1 MEMAANTVKTTI
13 VFDNY
18 AYLEGFQTLWGFS
31 CFIETEETTFLF
43 DTGSNGRVLLQNM
56 QKLGI
61 DLKKAEAL
69 VLSHPHW
76 DHIGGVDSVL
86 EVHPDM
92 HLFVPDS
99 LSKHLIRDLDMQTLG
114 VTVVGESPQ
123 QLLPSVYSTGV
134 MGDVGEQS
142 IVIDTEKG
150 LVVITGCAHPGIEH
164 IAARSMEMLQKPI
177 YLLMGGFH
185 LLHEDA
191 ARISEVIGTL
201 DELGVQYLCPTHCS
215 GDLAI
220 SMFKSYF
227 GDRCLQGGTGRV
239 IAI

>member
-1 MEMAANTVKTTI
+1 MAAKTVKITI
-13 VFDNY
+13 TFDNY

-31 CFIETEETTFLF
+31 CFVKTDETTFLF

-56 QKLGI
+56 QHLDI

-69 VLSHPHW
+69 ILSHPHW
-76 DHIGGVDSVL
+76 DHIGGVDSVM
-86 EVHPDM
+86 EVHPLM
-92 HLFVPDS
+92 HLFVPNS
-99 LSKHLIRDLDMQTLG
+99 LSKHLIRDLNTQSLG
-114 VTVVGESPQ
+114 VTVINESPQ
-123 QLLPSVYSTGV
+123 HILPSVYSTGV
-134 MGDVGEQS
+134 MGDIGEQS

-164 IAARSMEMLQKPI
+164 IAARSIEMMQKPI

-185 LLHEDA
+185 LMYDNA
-191 ARISEVIGTL
+191 ARISEVIATL
-201 DELGVQYLCPTHCS
+201 DRLGIQNVCPTHCS

-239 IAI
+239 ITI